1 MDRVPFPDVSGHR
14 VHSVARQGFRCAT
27 LPACVRRAHLDAVE
41 QQSQA
46 KQGSLLA
53 AAFGY
58 VLRAYLLHE
67 VDQVA
72 FDFISLDS
80 CMLVAKHAANAAAY
94 IQEFT
99 RQMHLRTPIHHEAYA
114 VHYAPDTSLEHL
126 LESESDNTT
135 LKMYVHKHHDSK
147 LDCALSLA
155 ASNSVHIEGSA
166 QMMLKQIHAVLCG
179 LLHNTDPHDALA
191 SVSLSS
197 LTHPS
202 PQTLEIDMGPGGVE
216 NERLE
221 DQFVRRA
228 HTFPM
233 LPALACRKTLE
244 STEEM
249 SYAQLNTR
257 ADAIAEHLWSLN
269 VGYASLNDDQDEIV
283 ALCMPKTT
291 DMYACILGVLKSGA
305 AWCPIDEAWPEERQ
319 AALLQ
324 KSKANVVLVDGK
336 GANAV
341 KRCAPSYMKV
351 VHLDEISQE
360 PSAKDSNSVRRSA
373 FRASPDRLAYKI
385 WTSGTT
391 GLPKAVGIP
400 HSAAVQGMRALCQ
413 AVPTTFAEPKPG
425 AVRYLQF
432 AAYVFDLSIFD
443 IFYTWAHTGTV
454 CFAPLQ
460 LLLDQL
466 VPVATALE
474 VTHTLFT
481 PAVSAMISRASIPSM
496 RVLINGGEKLSQAV
510 ADEWSQDCVLVNI
523 YGPAEA
529 TLSITMHTVPKDDQF
544 KAHNIGWTFP
554 TGLTVVV
561 DRYGRVAPRGAIGEL
576 LLGGPQLAR
585 GYIGDADKTREKFVE
600 HAELGRVYHTGD
612 LARCLWDGQLEYLG
626 RNDDQV
632 KINGVRIELLEIN
645 AAVKTADTRVRD
657 ADTVALPGPDD
668 QPRIVSFV
676 VAYADGSNPPD
687 SDADSPAFA
696 IRQDEGAR
704 ALSNALRSRVEQL
717 LPSYMVPSHFLILPA
732 FPRTSSAKIDRVAI
746 RKAYD
751 SMDLVEWEAKLNY
764 DQDAPADQESE
775 SLDELLSNRFAKA
788 VCTELVQ
795 LCKVQPEQITPH
807 VPFAALGVNSV
818 RAMVLANR
826 LAEFQLG
833 AADFLR
839 HNTLTKLAKAY
850 SHADVDAD
858 NRQNKLND
866 MLTAFSARYA
876 SSESGSSTEVFP
888 ASGLQQSMLVE
899 TAIDP
904 HRYWLHRVIPLQ
916 KPVAKDSLLSAIH
929 SVSQAMQCLRL
940 GFLSCARK
948 NLNTNH
954 AQSLPGSSQATSV
967 YAPVYYAVAHRSPII
982 NFREVH
988 TEKAACDALDDIRQD
1003 VNPVDGLPPVYWT
1016 LLRAGDKTALVLSAH
1031 HAVYDA
1037 ETLHRVL
1044 EMLDANLGSEAAIS
1058 LSTMPPYSSALNDL
1072 VPLDDDEALKSLS
1085 AWRSTLQDFPCAQ
1098 KLAFPKLLDATPND
1112 SQAIRCK
1119 QMVSQQSFDQI
1130 EAVASRL
1137 ETSVRPVLQVAWA
1150 RVLCAFLQTTD
1161 VLLGDAVSLRTA
1173 QPSYATI
1180 GGPLLATLPVPIRLG
1195 KSAKEVIQA
1204 VHQFHYDMIDYAHV
1218 PLSYVRELLQV
1229 PNHRPLFES
1238 LFVLEA
1244 DWDSTAE
1251 GKVLDLRHTLDLG
1264 VNVEHK
1270 LALEVRIES
1279 KGKMNLLL
1287 NYDTQLISESYA
1299 ETLLKFTDAVLAE
1312 YVNHPT
1318 DCPSLCIPKDEHILS
1333 VSKKAPMA
1341 AHAMPVTQAFQE
1353 SVSATPNAIAVE
1365 MLGLHD
1371 KDPIQTLTYAELD
1384 RRSRAVAQAIAQK
1397 SDRYAVIGVK
1407 MKRSLDTYVALLGTL
1422 RSGRIYLPL
1431 DESLPDLRREQLLE
1445 DSRCAFVI
1453 ERESFDGADGAKT
1466 NTEDHHRVNPSAENG
1481 GGVEF
1486 HANTGAETIS
1496 NSATV
1501 SSINIEDLIQ
1511 LGASVSYTLPSI
1523 EANDAAYLL
1532 YTSGSTG
1539 TPKGC
1544 LLSQKNLAC
1553 AIANFHQRFITAD
1566 PLTFQDPTRFL
1577 ARSAEAFDVHLLE
1590 ALLPLSI
1597 GATIV
1602 TMPRARLLNDLGK
1615 AIAQASVS
1623 HACVVPSLFATK
1635 TGVVQPSDLPNLR
1648 LLVVGGEKISERII
1662 QSWGDASVPVLNA
1675 YGPTE
1680 TTIGISCAD
1689 VQSSTL
1695 SSDIGSAFSGN
1706 QFVILAN
1713 DAHSSESNSERRIA
1727 FRGEIGELCIVGNHV
1742 GLGYLNQVNPASF
1755 FTFQGKAAYAT
1766 GDQARLMP
1774 NDHAEYLGREKQSQV
1789 KVRGAR
1795 VELEEV
1801 NLAVLSQSDCAY
1813 AQTLLLSNSIQKEP
1827 HLVTFLSREARTTNS
1842 DLTYDSEVCN
1852 VENVVKKLRSTLSSY
1867 MVPSK
1872 LIPLNYLPLANVS
1885 GKVDLQ
1891 ALRHYY
1897 ETACA
1902 SSSIDAAAHYQGATT
1917 KEQQLI
1923 TSLVMKLLQ
1932 LEDPPS
1938 IDADLFGHGLDSI
1951 RAVRLAYALEEEK
1964 YSVPLVRILAE
1975 PTIAEIATNLTHTHD
1990 EASDSARDSS
2000 EPRGGVI
2007 GGQNSGQVSAQDV
2020 MQGKVY
2026 TGPQNDMQDADHVAT
2041 GNVAQEA
2048 TGSASQD
2055 SMQDASKAAPQDASQ
2070 NALQGASQGAPQEAT
2085 QNALS
2090 TPTNPDSTKAHNSV
2104 YHSDSVNHQREPTLA
2119 NAHTSSKED
2128 FSKLSILPAELQSC
2142 ENLIAA
2148 APCVPLQVATI
2159 ARTLEV
2165 PSERLYINHIRIAK
2179 EPSVAKRWATCMTH
2193 HGIYRT
2199 RFIATR
2205 NTFVQAV
2212 TNLPVQVS
2220 VRSTQCTD
2228 AQCDAV
2234 ADQIIARFMDQPP
2247 VQLVEYEDMI
2257 CISMHH
2263 AVYDAAS
2270 FALLQQE
2277 VSQSKPDRKI
2287 DLEKAANTFDV
2298 DYLAFAHRVATS
2310 EAHTTEYWTKK
2321 LSDMV
2326 YTPCPIMTGEDLPKA
2341 AAKSVQ
2347 FTLRE
2352 SLNEIQSQAQH
2363 ARISLHAYILTK
2375 FCSLFA
2381 QYVGEEEVTI
2391 GLVLSGR
2398 LGEANHAQLH
2408 GPCTTTV
2415 PFRFQDGAEAFKAT
2429 QKQLYEMLPYQFVRL
2444 ASVARAINCTQLFD
2458 VLFSYLPDSTIQAE
2472 AQDTA
2477 VQDTA
2482 VQDAMLTGY
2491 PLALEVRTDSTQ
2503 DALQL
2508 ELVYCPDRIPTQQ
2521 ADKMLRQ
2528 LAALVQG
2535 DESSPKVG
2543 DVDRSVVNA
2552 EPRQP
2557 TPKDGFLALFAK
2569 HSATSPEKEA
2579 ITFATSFDPAQF
2591 KRLSFRELNEES
2603 CKYAHRLMHKQ
2614 GDGDVVYVHL
2624 TRRMELYIMMLAV
2637 WKAGKTYVPLDP
2649 TLPADRLVYMMET
2662 VGSGSLVTD
2671 SGLATNNAQGSDR
2684 LPFDVPNGVKVIR
2697 LQELSQDGISTQNGN
2712 TMPNEMA
2719 LQDGNT
2725 MPKGVSLQNDNT
2737 QSDGA
2742 SLPNGNSLSDPHQHC
2757 NLCCSSS
2764 TSFQLPAY
2772 ILFTSGSTG
2781 RPKGVQISHR
2791 ALAAAIVSWREML
2804 PFSKDSRMLQLAS
2817 PGFDVS
2823 VFEVTFPLAMGF
2835 AIGSAPK
2842 DLLLSDLESAFSK
2855 LQITLADLPAALA
2868 GLLHPDRIP
2877 PLEWLMSGGDVIDQ
2891 RVIQQWTTPPAR
2903 LINAYGPTEGT
2914 IGNTLGFMNQSTR
2927 RNVVGYAYPTSTIY
2941 IMPREFHSHSLPV
2954 YAGAIGELVVGGA
2967 QVADAYVNADQ
2978 LTKEKFP
2985 LYNGQ
2990 RVYRTGD
2997 RARLLYDQRL
3007 ECLGR
3012 IERGQVKVNGQRVEL
3027 EEIAHALSMEQEVK
3041 DACVLYLKH
3050 PTHLSKQL
3058 VAFLARDMRSAPA
3071 VGQDLRVY
3079 QDSAEVAASIL
3090 QSAARKL
3097 AAYMVPTQVIM
3108 LEHALPLTPNNK
3120 VDVKRLSE
3128 QYESLDRS
3136 MLQALQPRSSTNQA
3150 KPKSLDRVCQ
3160 ALKQIGVHLHTDD
3173 GGDGKDNGDGNT
3185 SLEDKG
3191 NSNANGDANHDSK
3204 RNASTASNAFPNI
3217 NADAST
3223 SANTNAT
3230 TSTNA
3235 ITNSLANASFY
3246 ALGIDSLSAIQVVRL
3261 LRSEQFPI
3269 TAAELLQLGTPWR
3282 LAEHWDAVQGQKSSS
3297 NGSESNNVPTEE
3309 HSANGNTQLDRDM
3322 DANQLATACL
3332 PQRDVFK
3339 QICETNPDAI
3349 VYPATPLQVGMLTQ
3363 SVQTDGSLYIHTH
3376 TFRIHAPTEIVA
3388 KVWRLLVK
3396 ANTILRTSFRLVD
3409 DAKVPWVQVVHRD
3422 IQPEILETNQTPSR
3436 WTPDLITEKVL
3447 HTMQLQT
3454 EENSTVATLRIH
3466 HALYD
3471 AHALDELMDD
3481 FDTLVRQATLRSIN
3495 TLTPVSR
3502 PAYARL
3508 VPYLLSG
3515 ENHVDYWVQT
3525 LNEYRPR
3532 RLVPGTG
3539 SLQGCTASRILN
3551 LDISTL
3557 QQQCRSAN
3565 VSMHTLASLAFARL
3579 LALCTQTPDVCFG
3592 QVVSLRA
3599 DVQDAD
3605 RVIGPALNTIPVRI
3619 NTLNASLQSVQK
3631 ATDQGRSHRHASLR
3645 AIQNALRTPTPL
3657 IDALLDVQRVD
3668 SSLHREYLELVP
3680 SDAHH
3685 SVQYALNVAMIQHTD
3700 HLELVATSK
3709 KQFADEAQLQ
3719 DWLAK
3724 LEELFDQ
3731 CAKQRESSFDT
3742 HLFKLNPTDADRL
3755 ELGNDQNL
3763 TSHRQVDHSQKV
3775 PNELLQT
3782 LCGLI
3787 ADLAEVEQDE
3797 IHPETSLLSL
3807 GLDSIAT
3814 IRLAARA
3821 RLQGLN
3827 LSAEDLACPDA
3838 FSIAQSY
3845 MRSHASNDDDQYKSQ
3860 AENRDR
3866 DKSQSNTKQSK
3877 HHNAQT
3883 LATTQYSRS
3892 PISLQQA
3899 ASLLECPVSQLDKVL
3914 SVTSGQKM
3922 HLAQWVQSGYR
3933 NGVYSFVYTVPEL
3946 NFPALQRAWHRLQER
3961 HAILRTIF
3969 AGVGQPVQPAQIQSK
3984 QTHPLQHWEV
3994 RSMCFDELSRWVI
4007 QQQKRSV
4014 LSISQAMVQCGYVQG
4029 SECNGLVLT
4038 LFHAMYDAWSL
4049 PLLVS
4054 DLESLYNEEYSGGN
4068 RVVPQATPQVM
4079 SQETN
4084 QETSQAMPQ
4093 ITSKETSQ
4101 TTSQLAS
4108 QERSQ
4113 TTPQVTPQV
4122 TQKASPKATPE
4133 STSKSTISDLLIE
4146 YPIESLRQQFSKY
4159 AKALPCW
4166 LPDSSRNETFVQMKL
4181 DGKSL
4186 REPPSSPSFSGLVLA
4201 CIAHTLAKSTQTQ
4214 PVFGVYHHARLATI
4228 PGIEHLAVPCL
4239 NMLPLVPEVSS
4250 SIRQTATD
4258 IIHDMHTRRPYEQA
4272 SLEAIHNACEISL
4285 TPRFNLMVN
4294 LLPSSGHSASC
4305 DSWRIKPHFALDSL
4319 TDRQAGNLHSRL
4331 EEWTGMHCY
4340 ATHPVSLDVAIEQDS
4355 LQFAMRSMLCES
4367 DAMSFLKNLVNAL
4380 CDHA

>member
-14 VHSVARQGFRCAT
+14 VQSVARQGFECAT
-27 LPACVRRAHLDAVE
+27 LPACVRLANLDAVE

-80 CMLVAKHAANAAAY
+80 CMLVAKHAVDAVAY
-94 IQEFT
+94 IQDIS
-99 RQMHLRTPIHHEAYA
+99 RQMHLGSPIHHEAYA
-114 VHYAPDTSLEHL
+114 VRYAPDSSLEHL
-126 LESESDNTT
+126 LKTEQDRTT
-135 LKMYVHKHHDSK
+135 LKMYVHKHQNSK

-179 LLHNTDPHDALA
+179 LLHNTDPHKALA
-191 SVSLSS
+191 SMSLSS

-216 NERLE
+216 SERLE

-228 HTFPM
+228 HTFPN
-233 LPALACRKTLE
+233 LPALSYRTTLN

-249 SYAQLNTR
+249 SYAQLNAR
-257 ADAIAEHLWSLN
+257 ADAIAEHLWDCN
-269 VGYASLNDDQDEIV
+269 VGYASLNDDQDEVV
-283 ALCMPKTT
+283 ALCMPKTL

-324 KSKANVVLVDGK
+324 KSKAEVVLVDGQ

-351 VHLDEISQE
+351 VHLDEISRDVSEQDRK
-360 PSAKDSNSVRRSA
+360 PVRRSA

-391 GLPKAVGIP
+391 GLPKAVGIA

-413 AVPTTFAEPKPG
+413 AVPTTFAEPTPG

-443 IFYTWAHTGTV
+443 IFYAWAHAGTV
-454 CFAPLQ
+454 CFAPLH

-466 VPVATALE
+466 VSVATALE

-481 PAVSAMISRASIPSM
+481 PAVSAMVSRASIPSM

-554 TGLTVVV
+554 TGLTVVM
-561 DRYGRVAPRGAIGEL
+561 DRYGCVAPRGAIGEL

-585 GYIGDADKTREKFVE
+585 GYIGDADKTQEKFVE
-600 HAELGRVYHTGD
+600 HPELGRVYHTGD

-645 AAVKTADTRVRD
+645 AAVKTADQRVRD

-676 VAYADGSNPPD
+676 VAYADPSSSPD
-687 SDADSPAFA
+687 SNTDSPIFA
-696 IRQDEGAR
+696 IRQDAGAR
-704 ALSNALRSRVEQL
+704 ALSSALRIRIEQL

-751 SMDLVEWEAKLNY
+751 RMDLVEWEAKLNL
-764 DQDAPADQESE
+764 DQDAPASQESQ
-775 SLDELLSNRFAKA
+775 SLDELLSNPFAKA

-807 VPFAALGVNSV
+807 VPLAALGVNSV
-818 RAMVLANR
+818 RAMVLAKR
-826 LAEFQLG
+826 LAEFQLS

-839 HNTLTKLAKAY
+839 HNTLAKLVKAY

-858 NRQNKLND
+858 NRQNKLNH
-866 MLTAFSARYA
+866 MLIAFSAKYA
-876 SSESGSSTEVFP
+876 NPNPGSSTEVFP
-888 ASGLQQSMLVE
+888 ATGLQQSMLVE

-916 KPVAKDSLLSAIH
+916 KPVEKDSLQSAIH
-929 SVSQAMQCLRL
+929 SVLLAMQCLRT
-940 GFLSCARK
+940 GFVSCAPK
-948 NLNTNH
+948 KFGTDH
-954 AQSLPGSSQATSV
+954 SQSLPGSSQATSV
-967 YAPVYYAVAHRSPII
+967 YAPIYHAVAHSSPII
-982 NFREVH
+982 NFREVS
-988 TEKAACDALDDIRQD
+988 TEKDACDALNDIRQD
-1003 VNPVDGLPPVYWT
+1003 VNPVDGQPPVYWT
-1016 LLRAGDKTALVLSAH
+1016 LLHASGKSALVLSAH

-1037 ETLHRVL
+1037 ETLNRVL
-1044 EMLDANLGSEAAIS
+1044 EMLDANLCSEATNS
-1058 LSTMPPYSSALNDL
+1058 SSSTPPYSSALRDL
-1072 VPLDDDEALKSLS
+1072 VPLDDDQAQHSLS
-1085 AWRSTLQDFPCAQ
+1085 AWRSSLEDFPRAQ
-1098 KLAFPKLLDATPND
+1098 KLAFPKLLEVKPDETP
-1112 SQAIRCK
+1112 AIRCK
-1119 QMVSQQSFDQI
+1119 QLVSKQSFDQI

-1161 VLLGDAVSLRTA
+1161 VLLGDAVSLRSA

-1204 VHQFHYDMIDYAHV
+1204 VHQFHSNMIDYAHV
-1218 PLSYVRELLQV
+1218 PLNYVRELLQV

-1244 DWDSTAE
+1244 DWDSTAQ
-1251 GKVLDLRHTLDLG
+1251 GKVLDLCHTLDLG

-1279 KGKMNLLL
+1279 KGRMNFLL
-1287 NYDTQLISESYA
+1287 NYDTHLISESYA
-1299 ETLLKFTDAVLAE
+1299 EILLKVTDAVLAE

-1318 DCPSLCIPKDEHILS
+1318 DCPSLCIPQDERILS
-1333 VSKKAPMA
+1333 VSKREPMA
-1341 AHAMPVTQAFQE
+1341 AYTMPVTQAFQQ
-1353 SVSATPNAIAVE
+1353 STSATPNAIAVE
-1365 MLGLHD
+1365 MLGTHD

-1384 RRSRAVAQAIAQK
+1384 KKSRAVAQAISRK
-1397 SDRYAVIGVK
+1397 SDLNAVIGVQI
-1407 MKRSLDTYVALLGTL
+1407 KRSLDTYVALLGIL

-1453 ERESFDGADGAKT
+1453 QHGASDAGDSPDT
-1466 NTEDHHRVNPSAENG
+1466 DMEDHHGIHTRAVNGHGVDRHASTGVHASKVSRIDIEN
-1481 GGVEF
+1481 
-1486 HANTGAETIS
+1486 
-1496 NSATV
+1496 
-1501 SSINIEDLIQ
+1501 LIQ
-1511 LGASVSYTLPSI
+1511 FGANLSDTLPSI
-1523 EANDAAYLL
+1523 KANDAAYLL

-1544 LLSQKNLAC
+1544 LLSHENLAC
-1553 AIANFHQRFITAD
+1553 AIANFHQRFLTAD
-1566 PLTFQDPTRFL
+1566 PRTFEGRTRFL

-1590 ALLPLSI
+1590 ALLPLTI

-1602 TMPRARLLNDLGK
+1602 TMPRARLLNNLGN
-1615 AIAQASVS
+1615 AIAQAAVS

-1635 TGVVQPSDLPNLR
+1635 AGVVQPSDLPNLR
-1648 LLVVGGEKISERII
+1648 LLVVGGEKISEKII
-1662 QSWGDASVPVLNA
+1662 ESWGNAPIPVLNA

-1689 VQSSTL
+1689 VQPSTL

-1713 DAHSSESNSERRIA
+1713 DEHNSASNSERRVA
-1727 FRGEIGELCIVGNHV
+1727 FRGEIGELCIVGTHV
-1742 GLGYLNQVNPASF
+1742 GLGYLNQGKPASF

-1774 NDHAEYLGREKQSQV
+1774 NDHAEYLGREKQLQV

-1813 AQTLLLSNSIQKEP
+1813 ARTLLLSNSSQKEP
-1827 HLVTFLSREARTTNS
+1827 HLVTFLSREARTSNS
-1842 DLTYDSEVCN
+1842 DLCYDSEVCN

-1885 GKVDLQ
+1885 GKVDIQ
-1891 ALRHYY
+1891 ALRQYY
-1897 ETACA
+1897 QTAYA
-1902 SSSIDAAAHYQGATT
+1902 SSSIDASTHHQEATT
-1917 KEQQLI
+1917 KEQLLI
-1923 TSLVMKLLQ
+1923 TSLVIRLLQ
-1932 LEDPPS
+1932 LEHPPS

-1951 RAVRLAYALEEEK
+1951 RAVRLAYALEEEQ

-1975 PTIAEIATNLTHTHD
+1975 PTIAEIAKNITQD
-1990 EASDSARDSS
+1990 KAPDSARNGA
-2000 EPRGGVI
+2000 ELN
-2007 GGQNSGQVSAQDV
+2007 GQQTRAENAT
-2020 MQGKVY
+2020 QGKTQ
-2026 TGPQNDMQDADHVAT
+2026 TGPPNGMQDGIPNAT
-2041 GNVAQEA
+2041 QNVAQEA
-2048 TGSASQD
+2048 TSNASRDSKQDASQSASQD
-2055 SMQDASKAAPQDASQ
+2055 TTQDA
-2070 NALQGASQGAPQEAT
+2070 T
-2085 QNALS
+2085 QHTPKSALS
-2090 TPTNPDSTKAHNSV
+2090 TPSKSHFSETNTSIPAADSSIHAED
-2104 YHSDSVNHQREPTLA
+2104 SDNHQRESSSK
-2119 NAHTSSKED
+2119 NAHESLAED
-2128 FSKLSILPAELQSC
+2128 FSKLSILPAELQNC
-2142 ENLIAA
+2142 EDLIAA

-2179 EPSVAKRWATCMTH
+2179 KPSLADTWAACMTH

-2199 RFIATR
+2199 RFIPTQ
-2205 NTFVQAV
+2205 NTFLQAV
-2212 TNLPVQVS
+2212 TNWPVQVS
-2220 VRSTQCTD
+2220 VRSTQCTN

-2234 ADQIIARFMDQPP
+2234 ADQIIAKFMDQPP
-2247 VQLVEYEDMI
+2247 VQLVEYEDAI

-2270 FALLQQE
+2270 FAMLQNE
-2277 VSQSKPDRKI
+2277 VSQSKPMSET
-2287 DLEKAANTFDV
+2287 DLKNAANTYDA
-2298 DYLAFAHRVATS
+2298 DYLAFAHQVTVS
-2310 EAHTTEYWTKK
+2310 EAHTTEYWANK

-2326 YTPCPIMTGEDLPKA
+2326 YTPCPVMTGEQLPKA
-2341 AAKSVQ
+2341 AAKSAQ
-2347 FTLRE
+2347 FTLRD
-2352 SLNEIQSQAQH
+2352 SLHAVQAQAQI
-2363 ARISLHAYILTK
+2363 ARVSLHAYILTR

-2381 QYVGEEEVTI
+2381 QYVGEDQVTI

-2415 PFRFQDGAEAFKAT
+2415 PFRFQIGSEALKAT

-2458 VLFSYLPDSTIQAE
+2458 VLFSYLPESTIQAQE
-2472 AQDTA
+2472 TA
-2477 VQDTA
+2477 VQDS
-2482 VQDAMLTGY
+2482 MLTGY

-2503 DALQL
+2503 DVLQL
-2508 ELVYCPDRIPTQQ
+2508 ELVHCPDRIPTQQ
-2521 ADKMLRQ
+2521 ADQMLRQ

-2535 DESSPKVG
+2535 DESSSTIGYVA
-2543 DVDRSVVNA
+2543 RSVVNA
-2552 EPRQP
+2552 EPKQP
-2557 TPKDGFLALFAK
+2557 TSEDGFLALFAK
-2569 HSATSPEKEA
+2569 HAEANPEKDA
-2579 ITFATSFDPAQF
+2579 ITFATSFHPAKFQ
-2591 KRLSFRELNEES
+2591 RLSYKELDEES
-2603 CKYAHRLMHKQ
+2603 DKYAYRLIHKQ
-2614 GDGDVVYVHL
+2614 GDGEVVYVHL
-2624 TRRMELYIMMLAV
+2624 TRRMEFYIVMLAV

-2649 TLPADRLVYMMET
+2649 TLPAERLVYMMET
-2662 VGSGSLVTD
+2662 VGSGSFVTD
-2671 SGLATNNAQGSDR
+2671 CNLQTNHAQDSHK
-2684 LPFDVPNGVKVIR
+2684 LPLDVPSGVKVIH
-2697 LQELSQDGISTQNGN
+2697 LQLLSQDGTSE
-2712 TMPNEMA
+2712 PA
-2719 LQDGNT
+2719 
-2725 MPKGVSLQNDNT
+2725 
-2737 QSDGA
+2737 SDA
-2742 SLPNGNSLSDPHQHC
+2742 HRDR
-2757 NLCCSSS
+2757 CCSSS

-2835 AIGSAPK
+2835 AIGTAPK
-2842 DLLLSDLESAFSK
+2842 ELLLSDLESAFSQ
-2855 LQITLADLPAALA
+2855 LHITLADLPAALA
-2868 GLLHPDRIP
+2868 CLLHPDRIP

-2891 RVIQQWTTPPAR
+2891 RVIQQWTAPPAR

-2914 IGNTLGFMNQSTR
+2914 IGNTLGFMNSSTR

-2941 IMPREFHSHSLPV
+2941 IMPPNFHSQSLPV
-2954 YAGAIGELVVGGA
+2954 YAGAIGELVVGGP

-3027 EEIAHALSMEQEVK
+3027 EEIAHALSMEKEVQ

-3058 VAFLARDMRSAPA
+3058 VAFLARDARSAPA
-3071 VGQDLRVY
+3071 QGQDLCVY
-3079 QDSAEVAASIL
+3079 QDSAEAAASIL

-3120 VDVKRLSE
+3120 LDTKRLTE

-3136 MLQALQPRSSTNQA
+3136 MLQALQPKSSTNQA
-3150 KPKSLDRVCQ
+3150 KPKSLDRVYHV
-3160 ALKQIGVHLHTDD
+3160 LKQMGVHMD
-3173 GGDGKDNGDGNT
+3173 GGDDNANGDGN
-3185 SLEDKG
+3185 
-3191 NSNANGDANHDSK
+3191 A
-3204 RNASTASNAFPNI
+3204 I
-3217 NADAST
+3217 AD
-3223 SANTNAT
+3223 
-3230 TSTNA
+3230 
-3235 ITNSLANASFY
+3235 ASFY
-3246 ALGIDSLSAIQVVRL
+3246 ALGIDSLSAIQLVRL
-3261 LRSEQFPI
+3261 LRSEQFTI

-3282 LAEHWDAVQGQKSSS
+3282 LAEHWDAIQRENSLNNGPDANRVQASKPSI
-3297 NGSESNNVPTEE
+3297 
-3309 HSANGNTQLDRDM
+3309 NGNYDLDRDSEI
-3322 DANQLATACL
+3322 NRLATACL
-3332 PQRDVFK
+3332 PQREVFK
-3339 QICETNPDAI
+3339 QVCETNRDAI
-3349 VYPATPLQVGMLTQ
+3349 VYPATPLQAGMLTQ

-3388 KVWRLLVK
+3388 KVWRCLVK

-3409 DAKVPWVQVVHRD
+3409 DAKVPWVQVVHRE
-3422 IQPEILETNQTPSR
+3422 IQPEILESIHTPSR
-3436 WTPDLITEKVL
+3436 WTPDMITEKVL
-3447 HTMQLQT
+3447 HTLQLQSQ
-3454 EENSTVATLRIH
+3454 ENNSTLVTLRIH

-3481 FDTLVRQATLRSIN
+3481 FDTLVRQATLHSID
-3495 TLTPVSR
+3495 TITPISR
-3502 PAYARL
+3502 PAYAKL

-3525 LNEYRPR
+3525 LNGYRPC
-3532 RLVPGTG
+3532 RLVSGT
-3539 SLQGCTASRILN
+3539 SNLQGCTASRTLN
-3551 LDISTL
+3551 LDIKTV

-3619 NTLNASLQSVQK
+3619 HTTHASLQSVQK
-3631 ATDQGRSHRHASLR
+3631 ATDNGRSHRHAPLR
-3645 AIQNALRTPTPL
+3645 AIQNTLRTPTPL

-3668 SSLHREYLELVP
+3668 SSLHRDYLELVP
-3680 SDAHH
+3680 SDAGH
-3685 SVQYALNVAMIQHTD
+3685 SVQYALNVAMIQHSD

-3709 KQFADEAQLQ
+3709 EQFADESQLQ

-3724 LEELFDQ
+3724 LEELLDE
-3731 CAKQRESSFDT
+3731 CAKQQDSSSDS
-3742 HLFKLNPTDADRL
+3742 HLSQMDSTDSHQLDLDKDAYPTR
-3755 ELGNDQNL
+3755 
-3763 TSHRQVDHSQKV
+3763 HSQKDDSRKV

-3787 ADLAEVEQDE
+3787 ADLAEVDQNE
-3797 IHPETSLLSL
+3797 IRPETSLLSL
-3807 GLDSIAT
+3807 GLDSIAS

-3821 RLQGLN
+3821 RLQGLD
-3827 LSAEDLACPDA
+3827 LSAEDLACA
-3838 FSIAQSY
+3838 NAVEIAQSY
-3845 MRSHASNDDDQYKSQ
+3845 LRSHANDDPCKSQ
-3860 AENRDR
+3860 ADDGDR
-3866 DKSQSNTKQSK
+3866 LESQHMAESHT
-3877 HHNAQT
+3877 A
-3883 LATTQYSRS
+3883 LQYSTP

-3899 ASLLECPVSQLDKVL
+3899 ASLLECPESQLDNVL
-3914 SVTSGQKM
+3914 SVTSGQKL
-3922 HLAQWVQSGYR
+3922 HLAHWIQSGYR
-3933 NGVYSFVYTVPEL
+3933 DGVFSFVYTVSEL
-3946 NFPALQRAWHRLQER
+3946 NFLALQTAWHRLQER

-3969 AGVGQPVQPAQIQSK
+3969 AGVGQPVQPVQIQSK
-3984 QTHPLQHWEV
+3984 QTHSLQHWKV
-3994 RSMCFDELSRWVI
+3994 RSMCLDELSRWVI
-4007 QQQKRSV
+4007 RQQKQSV
-4014 LSISQAMVQCGYVQG
+4014 LSISQAMVQGSYVQG
-4029 SECNGLVLT
+4029 SDGNGLILT

-4054 DLESLYNEEYSGGN
+4054 DLERMYNEECLGGSLATDSEASQAKS
-4068 RVVPQATPQVM
+4068 QATSEISSHP
-4079 SQETN
+4079 
-4084 QETSQAMPQ
+4084 
-4093 ITSKETSQ
+4093 
-4101 TTSQLAS
+4101 
-4108 QERSQ
+4108 
-4113 TTPQVTPQV
+4113 
-4122 TQKASPKATPE
+4122 
-4133 STSKSTISDLLIE
+4133 TIADLLIE
-4146 YPIESLRQQFSKY
+4146 YPIESLQQHFSKY
-4159 AKALPCW
+4159 AKAVPCW
-4166 LPDSSRNETFVQMKL
+4166 LPDSSRNQTFVQMKC
-4181 DGKSL
+4181 DGSSL
-4186 REPPSSPSFSGLVLA
+4186 QEQSSSSFSGSVLA
-4201 CIAHTLAKSTQTQ
+4201 CIAHTLAKITQTQ

-4228 PGIEHLAVPCL
+4228 PGIEHLAAPCL

-4250 SIRQTATD
+4250 SIRHTAAG
-4258 IIHDMHTRRPYEQA
+4258 IIHDLHTRRPYEQA

-4294 LLPSSGHSASC
+4294 LLPSSEDSASS
-4305 DSWRIKPHFALDSL
+4305 DSWQIKRNFALDSL
-4319 TDRQAGNLHSRL
+4319 KDSQAGNLHSRL

-4340 ATHPVSLDVAIEQDS
+4340 AAHPVSLDVAVEKDS
-4355 LQFAMRSMLCES
+4355 LQLAMRSMLCES
-4367 DAMSFLKNLVNAL
+4367 DAMSFLTSLRNAL
-4380 CDHA
+4380 NELA